1 MGDDG
6 GSGQL
11 GDIEKHIPIWEG
23 RFLRTSSVGDA
34 AKFKTSET
42 ALRLSQAASQASQSG
57 PDAAAA
63 EPLAA
68 DGGGRGGAGTDAQV
82 IELARKISAME
93 AQIERIEERNGILEE
108 SIQTP
113 NSDFFPA
120 MYHLWQCASSLQN
133 YPGPRDAQREVSTRP
148 PRCCVLSCF

>member
-1 MGDDG
+1 MRHNG
-6 GSGQL
+6 GSSQP
-11 GDIEKHIPIWEG
+11 GDIEKQFEVWEG

-82 IELARKISAME
+82 IELARKTSAME
-93 AQIERIEERNGILEE
+93 AYIEKLEQRNRILEE
-108 SIQTP
+108 STRSLNPKFASVMNYLKQR
-113 NSDFFPA
+113 
-120 MYHLWQCASSLQN
+120 ASSLPN
-133 YPGPRDAQREVSTRP
+133 
-148 PRCCVLSCF
+148 

>member
-1 MGDDG
+1 MRHNG
-6 GSGQL
+6 GSSQP
-11 GDIEKHIPIWEG
+11 GDIEKQFEVWEG

-82 IELARKISAME
+82 IELSRKISAME
-93 AQIERIEERNGILEE
+93 AHIENLEQRNRILEE
-108 SIQTP
+108 STRSLNSKFASVMNYLKQRASPLP
-113 NSDFFPA
+113 N
-120 MYHLWQCASSLQN
+120 
-133 YPGPRDAQREVSTRP
+133 
-148 PRCCVLSCF
+148 